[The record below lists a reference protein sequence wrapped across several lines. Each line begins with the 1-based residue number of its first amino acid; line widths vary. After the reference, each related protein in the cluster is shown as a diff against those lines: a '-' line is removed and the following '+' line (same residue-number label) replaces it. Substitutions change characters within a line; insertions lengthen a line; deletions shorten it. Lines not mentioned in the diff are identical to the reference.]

1 MVIKEAIYMKNGW
14 NRIIIALGLLFIVL
28 GIITGY
34 NDLISG
40 YSTSNYGLQG
50 NGFELVIVIIGF
62 FMIYYSR
69 TSLKLMKMKKKNST
83 IEKRIL
89 RIIV

>member
-1 MVIKEAIYMKNGW
+1 MKNGW
-14 NRIIIALGLLFIVL
+14 NRIIIVLGLIFIVL

-69 TSLKLMKMKKKNST
+69 TEFEIT
-83 IEKRIL
+83 
-89 RIIV
+89 